1 MMRSSYFTVFRN
13 AFACR
18 VEFLSAYHACV
29 QVSVV
34 VRVFPDAV
42 VLICIHVF
50 NDINFIWFQA
60 VFNRVFIMENKN
72 PRLFSR
78 GFIITFRHWHVP
90 PCFHGFMMPACFAY
104 APIYL
109 SNPFH
114 CVVCVCSEL
123 FCFNASNCVF
133 IESN

>member
-1 MMRSSYFTVFRN
+1 MRLLAVWNSCPHTTHVFRYPLLSGSFLMPLFSF
-13 AFACR
+13 AFTYSMISISYGSR
-18 VEFLSAYHACV
+18 LFL
-29 QVSVV
+29 
-34 VRVFPDAV
+34 
-42 VLICIHVF
+42 I
-50 NDINFIWFQA
+50 
-60 VFNRVFIMENKN
+60 RVFIMENKN